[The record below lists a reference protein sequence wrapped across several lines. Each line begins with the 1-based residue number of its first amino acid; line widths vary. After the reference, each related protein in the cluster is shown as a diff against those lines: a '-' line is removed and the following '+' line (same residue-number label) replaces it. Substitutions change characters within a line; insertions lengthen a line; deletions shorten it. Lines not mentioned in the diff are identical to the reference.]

1 MLDSMAEVD
10 RICGHCAHY
19 SKEGQ
24 CLKNR
29 EHRGY
34 WETRSC
40 YEPSLKQPTKTCK
53 ICGKELPL
61 DQFPKHPRTADGH
74 STICRECYKTK
85 NAASIKKA
93 AENSAASRKGIKRG
107 PYRQGAIETKPAPKM
122 ETKPQP
128 VIPSVRPAALH
139 AFTDRE
145 LYDEL
150 VARGYTGTLTRVVT
164 LSAEPNN
171 Q

>member
-40 YEPSLKQPTKTCK
+40 FEPSLKQPTKTCK

-74 STICRECYKTK
+74 ATICAECFRTK

-93 AENSAASRKGIKRG
+93 AVVSATNRKG
-107 PYRQGAIETKPAPKM
+107 TKG
-122 ETKPQP
+122 
-128 VIPSVRPAALH
+128 IFDN
-139 AFTDRE
+139 FTDRQ
-145 LYDEL
+145 LFDEL
-150 VARGYTGTLTRVVT
+150 LARGYTGTLTRVVT

>member
-1 MLDSMAEVD
+1 MDSMAEVD

-74 STICRECYKTK
+74 ATICAECFRTK
-85 NAASIKKA
+85 NAVSIKKA
-93 AENSAASRKGIKRG
+93 AVVSATNRKG
-107 PYRQGAIETKPAPKM
+107 TKG
-122 ETKPQP
+122 
-128 VIPSVRPAALH
+128 VFDN
-139 AFTDRE
+139 FTDRQ
-145 LYDEL
+145 LFDEL
-150 VARGYTGTLTRVVT
+150 LARGYTGTLTRVVT

>member
-1 MLDSMAEVD
+1 MAEVD

-24 CLKNR
+24 CLNNR

-40 YEPSLKQPTKTCK
+40 FEPSLKQPTKTCK

-74 STICRECYKTK
+74 ATICAECFRIK
-85 NAASIKKA
+85 NAASLRKA
-93 AENSAASRKGIKRG
+93 AENSAAARKGNKRG
-107 PYRQGAIETKPAPKM
+107 PYKPRGVETKPAPAA
-122 ETKPQP
+122 ETKPVP
-128 VIPSVRPAALH
+128 GIHLGNIDPFRFA
-139 AFTDRE
+139 TDRQ
-145 LYDEL
+145 LFDEL